1 MGVDTDWVQ
10 ADMERVILRAA
21 YEKAVDLLER
31 YASELDEARVGLE
44 AVPKADDW
52 LGQLLTKRAQDALA
66 RFLAAEQVKDRW
78 RARWHEAEERT
89 GRASA

>member
-21 YEKAVDLLER
+21 YEKAVDLVEQ

-44 AVPKADDW
+44 AVPKAKDW
-52 LGQLLTKRAQDALA
+52 LGQLLTRRAQEALE
-66 RFLAAEQVKDRW
+66 RFLAAEQIKDRW